1 MRPLKNASVAPIFV
15 LSELLKI
22 GVKTDVIKFW
32 QDKNKHEVDIILDF
46 ISKQIPIEIKYK
58 ENLKHE
64 DFIGLKS
71 FCDMYPESHTPFF
84 INLDRQE
91 WDKKYELI
99 LPYDLSFLSNEF
111 LSK

>member
-1 MRPLKNASVAPIFV
+1 
-15 LSELLKI
+15 LKI

-58 ENLKHE
+58 EKLKRE
-64 DFIGLKS
+64 DFIGLKA
-71 FCDMYPESHTPFF
+71 FCDMYQNAHKPFL
-84 INLDRQE
+84 INLDRQKQ
-91 WDKKYELI
+91 DKKYKLI

-111 LSK
+111 LAK